1 MSACIWY
8 ISKYAAVPLS
18 KTVGTRA
25 FMLMREMARKGN
37 HCLIL
42 TSDSNHL
49 LKSPEFEGD
58 HLTQTIDGVD
68 VCWVR
73 TLKYNGAKS
82 IRRILSWFDFEW
94 RLWRLPKDRFPR
106 PDTVIVSSLSL
117 LTIFNGLLLRRRYGC
132 RLVFEIRDIWPL
144 TLVETGGFSPRNP
157 FVMFLAMVERLGYR
171 RADAIVGTMPNL
183 GQHVREVS
191 GSTRPVHCIPMGV
204 DAELIGTADPLP
216 ADYEAAHIPRSKF
229 IICHAGTIGI
239 DNALDT
245 LLACARE
252 LKDRPDIHFMI
263 MGEGSLKAQFQAE
276 CADLPNVS
284 FPPSVPRS
292 MVQSVLAHCDLL
304 YFAVHVSK
312 VWKYGQSLNKVVDYM
327 LAGKPILASYTG
339 FPSMIDESGGGSFV
353 PAGDMEALRQEI
365 LRYAAMTAEQRAK
378 IGASAREW
386 LLENRRYEKLAD
398 DYLELAAGK
407 SDGSS
412 R

>member
-1 MSACIWY
+1 MSRCIWY

-18 KTVGTRA
+18 KTAGTRA

-49 LKSPEFEGD
+49 LKSPDFEGEY
-58 HLTQTIDGVD
+58 LTKTIDGVD
-68 VCWVR
+68 VCWIR
-73 TLKYNGAKS
+73 TLKYQGAKS
-82 IRRILSWFDFEW
+82 VGRILSWFDFEW
-94 RLWRLPKDRFPR
+94 RLWRFPKEKFPR

-157 FVMFLAMVERLGYR
+157 FVVALAIVERLGYR

-183 GQHVREVS
+183 GQHVEEVS
-191 GSTRPVHCIPMGV
+191 GSTRPVYCIPMGV

-216 ADYEAAHIPRSKF
+216 LDYEATHIPSGKF
-229 IICHAGTIGI
+229 IVCHAGTIGI
-239 DNALDT
+239 DNALET
-245 LLACARE
+245 LFACARA
-252 LKDRPDIHFMI
+252 LKDRTDIHFMI
-263 MGEGSLKAQFQAE
+263 VGEGGLKAQFQAA

-292 MVQSVLAHCDLL
+292 MVQSVLAHCDIL
-304 YFAVHVSK
+304 YFAVHVSR

-327 LAGKPILASYTG
+327 LAGKPIMASYTG
-339 FPSMIDESGGGSFV
+339 FPSMIDESGGGTFV
-353 PAGDMEALRQEI
+353 PAGDVDALKQEI
-365 LRYAAMTAEQRAK
+365 LRYAAMSAQERGK
-378 IGASAREW
+378 IGACARHW

-398 DYLELAAGK
+398 DYLELAVGEQN
-407 SDGSS
+407 GGG